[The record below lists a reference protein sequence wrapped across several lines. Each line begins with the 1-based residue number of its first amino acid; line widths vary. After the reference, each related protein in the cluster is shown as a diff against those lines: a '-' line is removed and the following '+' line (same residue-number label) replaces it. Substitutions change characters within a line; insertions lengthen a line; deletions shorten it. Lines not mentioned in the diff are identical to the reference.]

1 MSPNNGTLFNGDLT
15 PKLLNNTFASCFLT
29 NLDFLLQLTKHFDC
43 MIILLFFVFKIFESE
58 FSVVF
63 LNFTQ

>member
-29 NLDFLLQLTKHFDC
+29 NLDFLLPLTKHFDC
-43 MIILLFFVFKIFESE
+43 MIILFF
-58 FSVVF
+58 
-63 LNFTQ
+63 